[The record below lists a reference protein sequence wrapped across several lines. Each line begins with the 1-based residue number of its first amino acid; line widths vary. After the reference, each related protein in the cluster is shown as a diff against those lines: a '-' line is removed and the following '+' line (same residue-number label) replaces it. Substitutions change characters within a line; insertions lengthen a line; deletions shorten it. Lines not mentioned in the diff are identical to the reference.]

1 MFLKNLILGMLKRLI
16 IINAME
22 LNLGKIK
29 QWQVDQVEK
38 YSVSLYEG
46 MDNLVKLK
54 VFLVLMVN
62 IYVDFMVIIIY

>member
-1 MFLKNLILGMLKRLI
+1 MLKRLI

-29 QWQVDQVEK
+29 QWQVDQVGK
-38 YSVSLYEG
+38 YFVSLYEE

-54 VFLVLMVN
+54 AFPVLIKN
-62 IYVDFMVIIIY
+62 IFVGFMVSKMF

>member
-1 MFLKNLILGMLKRLI
+1 MLKRLI
-16 IINAME
+16 LINAMG

-38 YSVSLYEG
+38 YSVSLYEE

-54 VFLVLMVN
+54 ALPVQTEN
-62 IYVDFMVIIIY
+62 ICAGSMDLIIF

>member
-1 MFLKNLILGMLKRLI
+1 MLKRLI
-16 IINAME
+16 IINAMG

-29 QWQVDQVEK
+29 QWQVDQVGK
-38 YSVSLYEG
+38 YSVSLYEE

>member
-1 MFLKNLILGMLKRLI
+1 MLKRLI

-38 YSVSLYEG
+38 YSVSLYEET
-46 MDNLVKLK
+46 DNLVKLK

>member
-1 MFLKNLILGMLKRLI
+1 MLKRLI
-16 IINAME
+16 IINAMG

>member
-1 MFLKNLILGMLKRLI
+1 MLKRLI

-38 YSVSLYEG
+38 YSVSLYEE

>member
-1 MFLKNLILGMLKRLI
+1 MAG
-16 IINAME
+16 
-22 LNLGKIK
+22 
-29 QWQVDQVEK
+29 DQVEK
-38 YSVSLYEG
+38 YSVSLYEE

>member
-1 MFLKNLILGMLKRLI
+1 MLKRLI
-16 IINAME
+16 IINAMG

-38 YSVSLYEG
+38 YSVSLYEET
-46 MDNLVKLK
+46 DNLVKLK

>member
-1 MFLKNLILGMLKRLI
+1 
-16 IINAME
+16 ME

-38 YSVSLYEG
+38 YSVSLYEE

>member
-1 MFLKNLILGMLKRLI
+1 MLKRLI

-29 QWQVDQVEK
+29 QWQVDQVGK

-46 MDNLVKLK
+46 MDNLVKPK

>member
-1 MFLKNLILGMLKRLI
+1 MLKRLI
-16 IINAME
+16 IINAMG

-38 YSVSLYEG
+38 YFVSLYEE

>member
-1 MFLKNLILGMLKRLI
+1 MLKRLI

-38 YSVSLYEG
+38 YFVSLYEG

>member
-1 MFLKNLILGMLKRLI
+1 MLKRLI
-16 IINAME
+16 LINAMG

-38 YSVSLYEG
+38 YSVSLYEE

>member
-1 MFLKNLILGMLKRLI
+1 MLKRLI

-29 QWQVDQVEK
+29 QWQEDQVGK

>member
-1 MFLKNLILGMLKRLI
+1 MLKRLI
-16 IINAME
+16 LINAME